1 YENLVIE
8 LKRPSCIIGQKEIT
22 QIKSYAFA
30 IEENE
35 YFDKEKTKWKFMLIG
50 VKLDKF
56 TLREINQQGR
66 VKGHIYTSADGHVEV
81 WVKEWGQII
90 QDAKGKYHHLKN
102 KLELE
107 VKDNKEGLEYLQEKY
122 KVYLPN

>member
-1 YENLVIE
+1 
-8 LKRPSCIIGQKEIT
+8 
-22 QIKSYAFA
+22 
-30 IEENE
+30 
-35 YFDKEKTKWKFMLIG
+35 M
-50 VKLDKF
+50 
-56 TLREINQQGR
+56 
-66 VKGHIYTSADGHVEV
+66 
-81 WVKEWGQII
+81 WVKECGQII